1 MRIKKLFMLTLVATV
16 AHVASAQVA
25 LAQPEIQDVM
35 GAMERANDY
44 FINKY
49 PDPGKPTFVKKER
62 PSNLWTRGVYFEG
75 LIALTELE
83 RLLGGEKYQMYY
95 KYISDWGNAHSW
107 TPRNGVTT
115 RDADDYCC
123 SQTYL
128 DMYWMEDRG
137 VASKSGAAYL
147 PTKQCL
153 DNLIQAEDTPWVAG
167 GQTKSTGSDRDW
179 TWIDA
184 IQMGLPVFSKMAR
197 IAHLSGDMD
206 ADRYTDKGWD
216 MYEASRE
223 EIGGGLLNVKDGLW
237 WRDADFVPPYKE
249 PNGEDCYWSRG
260 NGWVYAALVRAM
272 DAMLVAKGAA
282 PPAFMESLG
291 ETKWS
296 NIKVDEHFN
305 DYRKDFL
312 LMTKALLACQRED
325 GFWNVSLHDETNYG
339 GVELSGTAL
348 FIYGMA
354 WGVRHGYLSAKKY
367 EPVIYR
373 TWEAMVKTCLHP
385 DGFLGYVQGTG
396 KQPSDSQPVTY
407 DKEPDFDD
415 YGLGC
420 FLLCGSEVVRLIA
433 K

>member
-1 MRIKKLFMLTLVATV
+1 MRIKKLFMLALVATV

-153 DNLIQAEDTPWVAG
+153 DNLIKAEDTPWVAG

-305 DYRKDFL
+305 DYRRDFL

>member
-1 MRIKKLFMLTLVATV
+1 MRIKKLFMLALVATV

-95 KYISDWGNAHSW
+95 KYIPDWGNAHSW

-137 VASKSGAAYL
+137 EASKSGAAYL

-348 FIYGMA
+348 FIYGMS

>member
-1 MRIKKLFMLTLVATV
+1 MRIKKLFMLALVATV

-83 RLLGGEKYQMYY
+83 RLLGGEKYQTYY

-348 FIYGMA
+348 FIYGMS

>member
-1 MRIKKLFMLTLVATV
+1 MRIKKLFMLALVATV

-75 LIALTELE
+75 LMALTELE

-153 DNLIQAEDTPWVAG
+153 DNLIKAEDTPWVAG

-348 FIYGMA
+348 FIYGMS

>member
-1 MRIKKLFMLTLVATV
+1 MRITKLFVLALVALFGTT
-16 AHVASAQVA
+16 ASAQ
-25 LAQPEIQDVM
+25 PTTHDVM
-35 GAMERANDY
+35 EAMERANDH
-44 FINKY
+44 FIKKY

-75 LIALTELE
+75 LTALAELE
-83 RLLGGEKYQMYY
+83 RLLGNEKYDTYY
-95 KYISDWGNAHSW
+95 KYISDWGNAHKW

-137 VASKSGAAYL
+137 VAHKTGAAYL

-153 DNLIQAEDTPWVAG
+153 DNLIEAEDTPWIAG
-167 GQTKSTGSDRDW
+167 SMTKSTGSDRDW

-197 IAHLSGDMD
+197 ISHFSGDVE

-216 MYEASRE
+216 MYEASRDD
-223 EIGGGLLNVKDGLW
+223 IGGGLLNVKDGLW
-237 WRDADFVPPYKE
+237 WRDSDFVPPYKE

-272 DAMLVAKGAA
+272 DAMLVAKGSAA
-282 PPAFMESLG
+282 PAFMEPLG
-291 ETKWS
+291 ETKWR
-296 NIKVDEHFN
+296 NIKVDEHFG

-312 LMTKALLACQRED
+312 LMTKALLACQRQD
-325 GFWNVSLHDETNYG
+325 GFWNVSLHDESNYG
-339 GVELSGTAL
+339 GIELSGTAL

-354 WGVRHGYLSAKKY
+354 WGVRHGYLSKKKY
-367 EPVIYR
+367 APIIYR
-373 TWEAMVKTCLHP
+373 TWEAMVSTCLHP
-385 DGFLGYVQGTG
+385 NGFLGYVQGTG

-420 FLLCGSEVVRLIA
+420 FLLCGTEVVRLIEQ